1 MAYRTNSVATILLLM
16 LVLGGL
22 HPGFAQE
29 GPNRTRAWLKYLEA
43 QRLAADGL
51 ENGREQSIDQ
61 AIEALRETIRLDPG
75 AAEPHV
81 DLANLYLFGKPDPE
95 LAEREAREAIRL
107 DPQNP
112 DGYLVLGRLAYLI
125 LRRQE
130 EAGGAA
136 DRPDRYEAV
145 SAAYQK
151 VAALDSRQ
159 TEAWLIL
166 QSVYESGKRFDDQIN
181 ALEKFLAAPPIGPEN
196 FFVRQLINPPFNAD
210 RAWFKL
216 SLLYLLR
223 GRNEDALTA
232 ARRAYEADPE
242 SDSYADNLFEVI
254 GWVSSRE
261 EEVRLLR
268 QLFGSDASPSMA
280 IRYADALVRAG
291 REEEALVILR
301 DPRGLT
307 EGTQLAARASLRA
320 TAQRR
325 LNRRPEAL
333 AILREAI
340 AATRD
345 DEQTGL
351 RLELAETL
359 EEIGRDP
366 EAIAEYEA
374 VFDHLLR
381 RGPEVTVS
389 GRSFNLTV
397 NSLVRVLRRTGR
409 QTRLQ
414 TILAR
419 TRRVID
425 EQNPLIDQIS
435 VQSLIEEGR
444 PEEALRVTRAAAR
457 RYREDR
463 SWLLT
468 ESALLAELRRFPE
481 SLQLIENLIVGTP
494 ESADEDCD
502 LYLQLANIYLQMG
515 QQTGQ
520 QTVKLEQAAESA
532 RRALRLAATSSYLRD
547 QLTSARMLLASILY
561 QQGQVVDSFALLRE
575 ILARD
580 PVEATALNN
589 LGYFMTEQG
598 QTLDE
603 ARRLIERAVAIQPL
617 NGSFLDSLGW
627 VLFKL
632 GALPQA
638 RLTLER
644 ALVHSPRSATA
655 HEHLGEVLFS
665 LGRKVEARR
674 AWEKALGYA
683 DDSRQ
688 QERLRTRLK

>member
-1 MAYRTNSVATILLLM
+1 MAYQTKSVATILFLM
-16 LVLGGL
+16 LFLGGGY
-22 HPGFAQE
+22 PGYAQE
-29 GPNRTRAWLKYLEA
+29 GPNRTQAWLKYIEA

-51 ENGREQSIDQ
+51 ENGREESIDR

-95 LAEREAREAIRL
+95 LAEQEAREAIRL

-112 DGYLVLGRLAYLI
+112 DGHLVLGRLAYLI

-130 EAGGAA
+130 ELGETA
-136 DRPDRYEAV
+136 DRPDRYERV

-166 QSVYESGKRFDDQIN
+166 QSIYESSKRFDDQIN
-181 ALEKFLAAPPIGPEN
+181 ALEKFVAAPPIGPEN
-196 FFVRQLINPPFNAD
+196 FFVRQLINPPFTAD

-223 GRNEDALTA
+223 GRNEAALTA
-232 ARRAYEADPE
+232 ARRAYESDPE

-254 GWVSSRE
+254 GWVSSRD

-301 DPRGLT
+301 DPSGLT

-345 DEQTGL
+345 DDQTGL

-359 EEIGRDP
+359 EELGRDP
-366 EAIAEYEA
+366 EAIAQYEA

-381 RGPEVTVS
+381 RGPEVTVT

-397 NSLVRVLRRTGR
+397 NRLVRVLRRAGR
-409 QTRLQ
+409 QARLQ

-419 TRRVID
+419 TRRVVD
-425 EQNPLIDQIS
+425 EHNPLIDQIS
-435 VQSLIEEGR
+435 VQLLTEEGR
-444 PEEALRVTRAAAR
+444 LEEALRVARAAAR
-457 RYREDR
+457 RHREDR
-463 SWLLT
+463 SWLFT

-515 QQTGQ
+515 QQT
-520 QTVKLEQAAESA
+520 VELEQAAESA
-532 RRALRLAATSSYLRD
+532 RRALRLASTSSYLRD

-561 QQGQVVDSFALLRE
+561 QQGRAVDSFALLRE
-575 ILARD
+575 ILAHD
-580 PVEATALNN
+580 PVDATALNN

-603 ARRLIERAVAIQPL
+603 ARRLIERAVAIEPL

-632 GALPQA
+632 GELPQA

-655 HEHLGEVLFS
+655 HEHLGEALFS

-674 AWEKALGYA
+674 AWEKALGLT
-683 DDSRQ
+683 DDPRQ